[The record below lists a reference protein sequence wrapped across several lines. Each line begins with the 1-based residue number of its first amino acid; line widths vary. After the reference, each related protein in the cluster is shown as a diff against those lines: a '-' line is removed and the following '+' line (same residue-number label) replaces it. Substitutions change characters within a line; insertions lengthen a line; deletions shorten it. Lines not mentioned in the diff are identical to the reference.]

1 MEHCTAIKNK
11 VDYIDVE
18 MVTIQN
24 DVKNYDP
31 LYINYIHLF
40 ESHSM
45 YRKCLEGYTIS
56 K

>member
-18 MVTIQN
+18 RWSLYRMTLKIMTPCYV
-24 DVKNYDP
+24 NYV
-31 LYINYIHLF
+31 HLF

-45 YRKCLEGYTIS
+45 YRKCLEGYTI
-56 K
+56 